1 MLGPV
6 GKTQMRKA
14 SSALAQKAK
23 AGKAGRAKRWEG
35 RRRRSAK
42 EQPLLTPIF
51 LSRAEN
57 LSGLE
62 EDRV

>member
-14 SSALAQKAK
+14 SSALGQK
-23 AGKAGRAKRWEG
+23 GKARKEGRAKRWEG
-35 RRRRSAK
+35 RWRRSAK
-42 EQPLLTPIF
+42 EQPPVTPIF
-51 LSRAEN
+51 LGRAEN

-62 EDRV
+62 ENRV